1 MKILLYPHFRLSRP
15 NQPLQQYTSKEKEK
29 VAEMIDLMY
38 KYDGVGLAAPQVG
51 WNVQLFV
58 MNTGKKG
65 EEGIYINPKIVTS
78 GDMIGVG
85 EGCLSFPGLWAT
97 IKRFT
102 NVQMTAE
109 IPNRSIVQNFEGL
122 QAQAIQHEIDHLEG
136 MLIIERMTPADL
148 RKNTLL
154 LKRLKNIR
162 QE

>member
-1 MKILLYPHFRLSRP
+1 
-15 NQPLQQYTSKEKEK
+15 
-29 VAEMIDLMY
+29 
-38 KYDGVGLAAPQVG
+38 
-51 WNVQLFV
+51 
-58 MNTGKKG
+58 
-65 EEGIYINPKIVTS
+65 
-78 GDMIGVG
+78 MIGVG